1 MAISKHFHTNGIA
14 TIAAERNLYNDLVA
28 EAIQIYGHDVH
39 YIDRVEVSEDTIL
52 GEDALSKFEHAR
64 KIEMYVEDNQGWG
77 GNDLLMS
84 KFGLQDM
91 SEVTFTVS
99 VNRFRTLSKQISIE
113 SATDD
118 SGGAI
123 LQESGTIG
131 TTSFEGEEFYIIKDT
146 EPTGLDRPYEGD
158 LIFHPIFKMLFEI
171 KSVEDEEP
179 FYQLDNLPVYK
190 MACQIFDYSSET
202 LDTGITEIDEIQD
215 QLSLAS
221 SDHQVTLEQAA
232 GVTINQGI
240 HIHHSPTEIGL
251 LLDETDGDKIIG
263 EDETDLGG
271 ESILLETGGDEYIIQ
286 ETYIIGQG
294 TRGDDDLDRQAQN
307 ELFDTLDDTVLDF
320 TESNP
325 FGDAGSIN

>member
-131 TTSFEGEEFYIIKDT
+131 TTSFMK
-146 EPTGLDRPYEGD
+146 
-158 LIFHPIFKMLFEI
+158 EI
-171 KSVEDEEP
+171 
-179 FYQLDNLPVYK
+179 
-190 MACQIFDYSSET
+190 
-202 LDTGITEIDEIQD
+202 
-215 QLSLAS
+215 
-221 SDHQVTLEQAA
+221 
-232 GVTINQGI
+232 
-240 HIHHSPTEIGL
+240 
-251 LLDETDGDKIIG
+251 
-263 EDETDLGG
+263 
-271 ESILLETGGDEYIIQ
+271 
-286 ETYIIGQG
+286 
-294 TRGDDDLDRQAQN
+294 
-307 ELFDTLDDTVLDF
+307 
-320 TESNP
+320 
-325 FGDAGSIN
+325 

>member
-1 MAISKHFHTNGIA
+1 MAINKHFHTSGIA
-14 TIAAERNLYNDLVA
+14 TIAAERNLYNDLVT

-39 YIDRVEVSEDTIL
+39 YIDRVEVAEDTIL

-64 KIEMYVEDNQGWG
+64 KIEMYVEDNQGWRG
-77 GNDLLMS
+77 DDLLMS

-91 SEVTFTVS
+91 SQVTFVVS
-99 VNRFRTLSKQISIE
+99 VPRFQLLSKQISIE

-131 TTSFEGEEFYIIKDT
+131 TTSFEGEDFYIIKDT
-146 EPTGLDRPYEGD
+146 APTGLDRPYEGD
-158 LIFHPIFKMLFEI
+158 LIYHPIFKMLFEI

-202 LDTGITEIDEIQD
+202 LDTGITDIDEIQD
-215 QLSLAS
+215 QSTLAS
-221 SDHQVTLEQAA
+221 SDFQFTMEQDSATVNA
-232 GVTINQGI
+232 
-240 HIHHSPTEIGL
+240 L
-251 LLDETDGDKIIG
+251 LLESEDGRLIAEVESDELIVLETSDMTTSAGSILSEDGDF
-263 EDETDLGG
+263 
-271 ESILLETGGDEYIIQ
+271 IIQ
-286 ETYIIGQG
+286 ESYIIGQG

-325 FGDAGSIN
+325 FGDAGSAN